1 MAAKSR
7 KLVSGQGWSF
17 EPADAER
24 KEDIVSLP
32 DARQSAKVALAKRA
46 KGKEVTL
53 VTGFVLSP
61 ADRRELAAELR
72 RACGS
77 GGTDSDAGVEVQGD
91 HREKVKRLLAG
102 KGWNMKG

>member
-1 MAAKSR
+1 MAAKSK

-17 EPADAER
+17 EPAGTER
-24 KEDIVSLP
+24 REEVVSLP
-32 DARQSAKVALAKRA
+32 DAKQAAKVGLVKRA

-72 RACGS
+72 RACGT

-102 KGWNMKG
+102 KGWSVKG